1 MKKQIIVALLAATA
15 AFASN
20 AAFANTVVI
29 NQTFDLAYPDADTGS
44 HFNLNSDNFAST
56 IIHAGDSVDLNFNFL
71 PNQALRVSTTG
82 GAQTFSLGLWQD
94 QNATVPSVFTVGNV
108 SFNLVGAGGGSFPA
122 VITGAG
128 TQSSG
133 SSYIGSSLTGSFLPG
148 NGSITFTG
156 MHAHFNVTALQ
167 GGQNSYNAAFFTVNG
182 NRVVTTTPVP
192 EPETYAMM
200 IAGLGLL
207 ALARRKAKNAA

>member
-1 MKKQIIVALLAATA
+1 MKKQFIVALLAATA

-20 AAFANTVVI
+20 AALADTVVI
-29 NQTFDLAYPDADTGS
+29 NQTFDLDFPDANTGT

-56 IIHAGDSVDLNFNFL
+56 LIHVGDTVELNYNFM

-122 VITGAG
+122 VINGAG
-128 TQSSG
+128 TQIGG
-133 SSYIGSSLTGSFLPG
+133 SSHIGSSLTGSFLPS

-156 MHAHFNVTALQ
+156 MHASFTVAALQ
-167 GGQNSYNAAFFTVNG
+167 GGQNSYNSAFFTVNG
-182 NRVVTTTPVP
+182 NSVVTTTPVP

-207 ALARRKAKNAA
+207 ALARRKAKQA